1 MYFVEYCLCL
11 PLLPQPYERQ
21 TFENSTALEVR
32 LLLEDL
38 VGLLQSFLVVAIV
51 QPVVDR
57 PQPPLSHG
65 VLGGVLSH
73 VDQGQ
78 CEEDSEVG
86 EDERQQEIV

>member
-11 PLLPQPYERQ
+11 PLLPQPYKRQ

-57 PQPPLSHG
+57 TQPPLSY
-65 VLGGVLSH
+65 GVLSGVFSH
-73 VDQGQ
+73 VDCSHCQ
-78 CEEDSEVG
+78 
-86 EDERQQEIV
+86 